1 MLVDEHLLFEFEKNL
16 NPQNLMD
23 SPIPATLIGFGEIS
37 AIFEIADNAGVAFK
51 RLPLFTDRSCA
62 KAYTNTFYKYCRL
75 LTEAGLRLPSQ
86 QTVIIEVPGR
96 PVTLYIAQ
104 EKLPAARFAHQLI
117 HELDSDHNRWLI
129 ESIVCEIAKIW
140 RYNRDRH
147 AGLKLALDG
156 QLSNWVWLDDLDRS
170 GIYYIDTGTPL
181 FRRAGIEQLDA
192 ELFLKSSPVFLRWI
206 LRRFFLAD
214 VINRYYDQRQVL
226 IDLAANLYKEQR
238 PDLIPPVVELINR
251 RLASDQV
258 PITIDAVNKYYR
270 EDKLIWTLFL
280 LFRRI
285 DRWLTTQILR
295 RRYEFVLPGNIK
307 R

>member
-16 NPQNLMD
+16 NPQNLTD

-37 AIFEIADNAGVAFK
+37 AIFEIADNAHVAFK
-51 RLPLFTDRSCA
+51 RLPLFADRSCA
-62 KAYTNTFYKYCRL
+62 KAYTNTFYEYCRL
-75 LTEAGLRLPSQ
+75 LTEAGLRLPCQ

-117 HELDSDHNRWLI
+117 HELDSDQNRWLI

-147 AGLKLALDG
+147 DGLKLALDG

-181 FRRAGIEQLDA
+181 FRQAGIEQLDA
-192 ELFLKSSPVFLRWI
+192 ELFLESSPVFLRWI

-238 PDLIPPVVELINR
+238 PDLIPPVVELINHR
-251 RLASDQV
+251 FASDQV

>member
-1 MLVDEHLLFEFEKNL
+1 
-16 NPQNLMD
+16 
-23 SPIPATLIGFGEIS
+23 
-37 AIFEIADNAGVAFK
+37 
-51 RLPLFTDRSCA
+51 
-62 KAYTNTFYKYCRL
+62 L

-117 HELDSDHNRWLI
+117 HEF
-129 ESIVCEIAKIW
+129 ES
-140 RYNRDRH
+140 
-147 AGLKLALDG
+147 
-156 QLSNWVWLDDLDRS
+156 
-170 GIYYIDTGTPL
+170 
-181 FRRAGIEQLDA
+181 
-192 ELFLKSSPVFLRWI
+192 
-206 LRRFFLAD
+206 
-214 VINRYYDQRQVL
+214 
-226 IDLAANLYKEQR
+226 
-238 PDLIPPVVELINR
+238 DLIPPVVELINR

-258 PITIDAVNKYYR
+258 PVTIDAVNKYYR

-295 RRYEFVLPGNIK
+295 RRYEFILPGNIK